1 MQNPKNTNVTDGPK
15 KKAPVISHK
24 GLIRLDF
31 LAPRP
36 GLEPGT
42 YGLTAQVTPV
52 LIAHKVKKFKEFSA
66 GQGAEFSMPNYRP
79 NLWRRW
85 WQGWLEKLNRINELR

>member
-1 MQNPKNTNVTDGPK
+1 MDDRTDAERKEFQWDRREPK

-42 YGLTAQVTPV
+42 YGLTAQATPV
-52 LIAHKVKKFKEFSA
+52 LIARKLKKFKEFSA
-66 GQGAEFSMPNYRP
+66 G
-79 NLWRRW
+79 
-85 WQGWLEKLNRINELR
+85 

>member
-1 MQNPKNTNVTDGPK
+1 MCLPIANRTNAGPKEPQWDRLAK
-15 KKAPVISHK
+15 KKAPAIARK

-66 GQGAEFSMPNYRP
+66 GQGAEFSMPNYQP
-79 NLWRRW
+79 NLWRR
-85 WQGWLEKLNRINELR
+85 